1 MFHNKRP
8 ASTRSTYV
16 PKPGAT
22 PIAKSDRPTY
32 VPKPTQALEFT
43 VDQQSQNELNV
54 ETREQGQVEKA
65 YHVKQEVIS
74 PRRR

>member
-1 MFHNKRP
+1 MFHKRP

-22 PIAKSDRPTY
+22 PIAKPDRPTY

-43 VDQQSQNELNV
+43 VDQQSQNEFN

-65 YHVKQEVIS
+65 HIKKEAIT
-74 PRRR
+74 PRRP